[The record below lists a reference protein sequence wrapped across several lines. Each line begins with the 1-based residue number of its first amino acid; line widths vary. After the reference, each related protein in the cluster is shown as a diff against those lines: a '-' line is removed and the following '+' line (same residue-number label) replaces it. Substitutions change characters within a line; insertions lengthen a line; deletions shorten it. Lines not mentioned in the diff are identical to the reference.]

1 MKALNNIFWHDKK
14 KINKIKTDSLRT
26 VVWVEISHRRVNAQH
41 KKTKRWV
48 EYTEKEGGGREEER
62 SEGKLEDF
70 Q

>member
-1 MKALNNIFWHDKK
+1 M
-14 KINKIKTDSLRT
+14 S
-26 VVWVEISHRRVNAQH
+26 VCVEISHRRVNVQH

-48 EYTEKEGGGREEER
+48 EYTEREREGGREEER